1 MWHPG
6 LAPELARALQADR
19 LPVQA
24 ARRIPTGERA
34 REAARAEA
42 ERSWRSFDRSLSLVG
57 AATLLATVL
66 IGPPG
71 ALVAAAGAVAAAI
84 APAAAAWLDD
94 RRGRAWRP
102 ADRWQRWRW
111 TEPDPEYLRGR
122 AA

>member
-1 MWHPG
+1 MLHGG

-19 LPVQA
+19 LA
-24 ARRIPTGERA
+24 AEGVRRIPAGERV

-42 ERSWRSFDRSLSLVG
+42 ERSRRSFDRSLSLVG
-57 AATLLATVL
+57 ALTLLAIVL
-66 IGPPG
+66 LGAAG
-71 ALVAAAGAVAAAI
+71 ALVAAAAAVSAAI
-84 APAAAAWLDD
+84 APAAAAWLEE

-111 TEPDPEYLRGR
+111 AEPDPEYLRGR

>member
-1 MWHPG
+1 MLHPG

-19 LPVQA
+19 LTGHRV
-24 ARRIPTGERA
+24 RRIPAGERV

-42 ERSWRSFDRSLSLVG
+42 ERSRRSFDRSFSLVG
-57 AATLLATVL
+57 AAALLATVL
-66 IGPPG
+66 IGPAG
-71 ALVAAAGAVAAAI
+71 ALVAAAGAVGAAI
-84 APAAAAWLDD
+84 PPAAAAWLDE

-111 TEPDPEYLRGR
+111 AEPDREYLRGR

>member
-1 MWHPG
+1 MLHPG

-19 LPVQA
+19 LPAQGL
-24 ARRIPTGERA
+24 RRIPTGERA

-42 ERSWRSFDRSLSLVG
+42 ERSRRSFDRSLSLVG

-66 IGPPG
+66 IGPAG
-71 ALVAAAGAVAAAI
+71 ALVAAAGAVAAVI
-84 APAAAAWLDD
+84 APAAVAWLDE

-111 TEPDPEYLRGR
+111 AEPDPEYLRGR